1 MQALIDALFKQA
13 LQQAASV
20 PVVTDKDAVHVD
32 EAQRVGK
39 RGGHVAA
46 VPFQRGGAGSVARSR
61 GADGVGPAFGR
72 CAAGFGGIFIRIS
85 EQRSLACVALQA
97 SAAAAGTLR
106 SLKIDGNVSKLA
118 AQSRHAVEQCSV
130 EDHARA
136 DTVPDL
142 QVKKAFK
149 RLPRSIELFRER
161 GGRNVVQQHAGQT
174 GRI

>member
-72 CAAGFGGIFIRIS
+72 CAAGFGTRPVIGWCIRAPS
-85 EQRSLACVALQA
+85 GKEKVQVDSLI
-97 SAAAAGTLR
+97 G
-106 SLKIDGNVSKLA
+106 KFGVS
-118 AQSRHAVEQCSV
+118 
-130 EDHARA
+130 
-136 DTVPDL
+136 
-142 QVKKAFK
+142 
-149 RLPRSIELFRER
+149 
-161 GGRNVVQQHAGQT
+161 
-174 GRI
+174 